1 MAFEGSPPDAH
12 TLAVTWRA
20 ALEQAAAIID
30 ELPYERAGACVLDAR
45 ACLFRGDPPALERA
59 LAEDGIRFH
68 EGSLGGA
75 YPRLLN

>member
-1 MAFEGSPPDAH
+1 MAFEGSRPDARA
-12 TLAVTWRA
+12 LAVTWRT
-20 ALEQAAAIID
+20 ALDQAAAIID
-30 ELPYERAGACVLDAR
+30 RLPYEQAGTCVLDAR
-45 ACLFRGDPPALERA
+45 ARLFRGDPPALERA